1 MPVVVTI
8 GLLFRLRYWQRNGEP
23 VAAKSQT
30 NDSGTV

>member
-23 VAAKSQT
+23 VAAK
-30 NDSGTV
+30 